1 MKRARQNLLHEK
13 IIISERH
20 LLPLKTNNYKRIK
33 GYINIAFLLFFTT
46 FLLINCSSENKVNQ
60 PNFVFILA
68 DDLGYSQIGCNG
80 SSYYK
85 TPNIDQ
91 LAEEGM
97 RFTNAYAACPVCSP
111 TRASIM
117 TGKYPARLHLTDF
130 IAGNN
135 KDNYPLS
142 QPNWQKY
149 LPLEEITFAEILKE
163 SGYNTALFGKWHL
176 SQDKM
181 PPKSLPF
188 NPDKQGFNESFVTY
202 KPSGSMIQPWQEA
215 ENDAHNVDTITTL
228 ALDFLVRNKSNPFF
242 LFVSHNTIHDPLKEK
257 EETIQKYKNL
267 KESEEPE
274 NHPIVA
280 AMIERLDN
288 SCGEIFNKLDEL
300 GLNENTIVIFFGDN
314 GGRDKHAKQTPFRA
328 GKGWL
333 YEGGIREPLIVKW
346 KNEIKAGTVSEAL
359 ISSVDFLPTF
369 LEVTGNTNIPKNIDG
384 KSFLPVLKNNQIENH
399 NNVFWHYPHYHGG
412 SGMIP
417 AGAVRSGNFKLIEW
431 YEPKLLNSG
440 NCVEL
445 FDLSKDQGETT
456 NLSEQLPEK
465 AAELKE
471 LLNNW
476 RIEVDAQMPTINK
489 NAALQ

>member
-1 MKRARQNLLHEK
+1 MKKFTLYF
-13 IIISERH
+13 
-20 LLPLKTNNYKRIK
+20 LPSL
-33 GYINIAFLLFFTT
+33 FLVFILGACTKQKE
-46 FLLINCSSENKVNQ
+46 IQ
-60 PNFVFILA
+60 APNFVFILA
-68 DDLGYSQIGCNG
+68 DDLGYSQIGCYG
-80 SSYYK
+80 TDYYQ
-85 TPNIDQ
+85 TPNIDK

-135 KDNYPLS
+135 KDNFPLS

-176 SQDKM
+176 SQEKT

-188 NPDKQGFNESFVTY
+188 NPDKQGFDESFVTY

-215 ENDAHNVDTITTL
+215 ENDAHNVDTITSL
-228 ALDFLVRNKSNPFF
+228 AIDFLERNKENQFF

-257 EETIQKYKNL
+257 AESIEKYEKL
-267 KESEEPE
+267 KESAEPE

-288 SCGEIFNKLDEL
+288 SCGEIFNKINEL
-300 GLNENTIVIFFGDN
+300 GLDENTVVIFFGDN
-314 GGRDKHAKQTPFRA
+314 GGRDKYAKQTPFRA

-346 KNEIKAGTVSEAL
+346 KNEVVAGTISDAL

-369 LEVTGNTNIPKNIDG
+369 IEMVEGNGFPEKIDG
-384 KSFLPVLKNNQIENH
+384 MSFLPTLKNPQAEIHKNLY
-399 NNVFWHYPHYHGG
+399 WHYPHYHGG

-417 AGAVRSGNFKLIEW
+417 AGAVRSGKYKLIEW
-431 YEPKLLNSG
+431 YEPKLLNTG
-440 NCVEL
+440 NSVEL
-445 FDLSKDQGETT
+445 FDLENDKGETT
-456 NLSEQLPEK
+456 DLSEKLPNIS
-465 AAELKE
+465 AELKKK
-471 LLNNW
+471 LDNW
-476 RIEVDAQMPTINK
+476 RLAVDAQMPTIKK
-489 NAALQ
+489 NATSN